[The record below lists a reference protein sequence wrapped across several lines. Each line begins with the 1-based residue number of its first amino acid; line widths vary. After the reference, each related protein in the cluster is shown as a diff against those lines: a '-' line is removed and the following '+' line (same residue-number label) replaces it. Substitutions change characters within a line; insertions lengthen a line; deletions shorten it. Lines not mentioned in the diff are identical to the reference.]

1 MENYKLVNS
10 KKVQEKCERLG
21 LKEEMLRGYQKNS
34 YFVYI
39 NNGYYYSGEDR
50 KSYIDTYFKEITQA
64 DFLALP
70 EPFKKGDMIYIGTT
84 DKEQVTV
91 CKVDKVT
98 SKDITDT
105 WGSIYEFAD
114 FSDIRLA
121 TKEEIRVLGLE
132 E

>member
-10 KKVQEKCERLG
+10 KEVQEKAFRLG
-21 LKEEMLRGYQKNS
+21 YHWNNMGKDIVLDAPCIFVAKPHMTLGFAEDYLKSEYQ
-34 YFVYI
+34 
-39 NNGYYYSGEDR
+39 
-50 KSYIDTYFKEITQA
+50 EITQA

-70 EPFKKGDMIYIGTT
+70 EPFKKGDMIYISTT

-114 FSDIRLA
+114 YSDIR
-121 TKEEIRVLGLE
+121 RNNFV
-132 E
+132 